1 MAAHL
6 FLKHQLRAHLAMVI
20 RDMKNLL
27 HKWDQEALLR
37 APEHDVIET
46 LIKLGTV
53 DCPRLLRHEA
63 WMLEPTETIQ
73 QSSKFGRRVER
84 RVSLLTL
91 VVPYEGERILFFT
104 RPSRYPK
111 TPPSVEYLDDSQ
123 LRLTVEGELT
133 DGTQVRKRFDQQLNE
148 IERWL
153 GWAREEIDPHNAK
166 IRESV
171 PSLVSR
177 RRAELLAVR
186 DVQAAVGFPIRKR
199 ADAAAYSVPVKRR
212 TLRPSAGAPASQGE
226 RFVPEPVLAE
236 EDHEAA
242 LEVLRHSRDALER
255 TPSLAAGMD
264 EETIRNLL
272 LVGLNAQFEGTAS
285 GEVFNGNGKTDILIR
300 ERDRNVFIGECK
312 IWAGPKTVEAA
323 LDQLLGYLV
332 WRDTKAAL
340 LIFIRNKDVS
350 AAIRSAI
357 ETVEA
362 HPNYKRRGQHDSDER
377 ADFVMHARGD
387 RDQEIHL
394 ALLPFALPGDAT
406 SRFRR

>member
-6 FLKHQLRAHLAMVI
+6 FLKHQIRAHMAMVI
-20 RDMKNLL
+20 RDMTTLL

-46 LIKLGTV
+46 LIRFGTL

-63 WMLEPTETIQ
+63 WMLEPAETIQ
-73 QSSKFGRRVER
+73 ESTKFGRRIER

-104 RPSRYPK
+104 RPSRYPRD
-111 TPPSVEYLDDSQ
+111 PPSVPYLDDRQ
-123 LRLTVEGELT
+123 LWLTVEGQLT
-133 DGTQVRKRFDQQLNE
+133 DGAKVRKRFDRQLNE
-148 IERWL
+148 IEQWL
-153 GWAREEIDPHNAK
+153 GWAREEIDPHNAN

-171 PSLVSR
+171 PRLVSH
-177 RRAELLAVR
+177 RRAELLAIR

-199 ADAAAYSVPVKRR
+199 TDAAAYSVPVKRR
-212 TLRPSAGAPASQGE
+212 PVRPSAGVSASQGA
-226 RFVPEPVLAE
+226 RFAPEPVLAE
-236 EDHEAA
+236 EDYEAA

-264 EETIRNLL
+264 EESIRNLL
-272 LVGLNAQFEGTAS
+272 LVSLNAQFEGAAS

-312 IWAGPKTVEAA
+312 IWAGPKTVQDA
-323 LDQLLGYLV
+323 LNQLLGYLV
-332 WRDTKAAL
+332 WRDTRAAL
-340 LIFIRNKDVS
+340 LVFIRNKDVS
-350 AAIRSAI
+350 AAIRSAV
-357 ETVEA
+357 EAVEA
-362 HPNYKRRGQHDSDER
+362 HPNCKRRGRHDSHER
-377 ADFVMHARGD
+377 VDFVMHARGD
-387 RDQEIHL
+387 RDREIHL